1 MDVSTEDCVTF
12 YTSNTIITV
21 ASGIDANEPFQNKAG
36 KENRLTGM
44 KFSCLFEWGQNG
56 QGFKKK
62 KYCWPLLS
70 LRCGIISM
78 VASAPPTSASFSY
91 QWFNVCFRAHAP
103 RRERFWTAPK
113 NCRGYSFLLRRK
125 SNHTSCRSRGSSTSE
140 RYVWTAV
147 HCLKQLV
154 HSSPRKPAISLV
166 R

>member
-62 KYCWPLLS
+62 KVLLTLIVSKMRYNQYGS
-70 LRCGIISM
+70 LG
-78 VASAPPTSASFSY
+78 
-91 QWFNVCFRAHAP
+91 
-103 RRERFWTAPK
+103 TADLCIFFPSVIQ
-113 NCRGYSFLLRRK
+113 CMF
-125 SNHTSCRSRGSSTSE
+125 
-140 RYVWTAV
+140 
-147 HCLKQLV
+147 
-154 HSSPRKPAISLV
+154 
-166 R
+166 